1 MMMDGWMDGW
11 KGGWMDGCMG
21 EWMDGWMDGGIFM
34 ELVMP
39 AMLLM
44 RKMILES

>member
-11 KGGWMDGCMG
+11 KGGWMDD
-21 EWMDGWMDGGIFM
+21 WVDGWTDGGILM
-34 ELVMP
+34 EMVMP